1 MSHFPSC
8 MRQVAYAEPI
18 DVCIYIYITY
28 CIYTH
33 THAQRLG
40 FAPALQRRGFPFPN
54 VVATLHSIGKINKG
68 FLLGAQQVLL
78 QSTQRYGDDLVITV
92 NAFLLGPVGGIVQ
105 GLFDVFF

>member
-8 MRQVAYAEPI
+8 MRHVAYAEPI
-18 DVCIYIYITY
+18 DVCIYIYYILY
-28 CIYTH
+28 IH

-68 FLLGAQQVLL
+68 FLLGAQQVPL
-78 QSTQRYGDDLVITV
+78 QASAWRNGDGDRLNDTV
-92 NAFLLGPVGGIVQ
+92 MIW
-105 GLFDVFF
+105 

>member
-1 MSHFPSC
+1 

-18 DVCIYIYITY
+18 DVCIYIVHTV
-28 CIYTH
+28 YTH

-78 QSTQRYGDDLVITV
+78 QASAWRNADGDRLNDTV
-92 NAFLLGPVGGIVQ
+92 MIW
-105 GLFDVFF
+105 